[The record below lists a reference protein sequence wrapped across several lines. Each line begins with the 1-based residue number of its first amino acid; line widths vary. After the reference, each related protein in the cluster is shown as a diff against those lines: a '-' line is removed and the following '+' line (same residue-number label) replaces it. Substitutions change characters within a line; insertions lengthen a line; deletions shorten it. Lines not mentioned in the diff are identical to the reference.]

1 MIGIDWLSTAV
12 LIAITIAIV
21 NAIKTATGNKLGY
34 WYMLI
39 SVGIG
44 AGVYA
49 IGAYAPDMIKNML
62 VIGLAASG
70 LYDVYKKV

>member
-12 LIAITIAIV
+12 LVAITVAIV
-21 NAIKTATGNKLGY
+21 NAIKAATGDKLKY

-39 SVGIG
+39 SVGVG
-44 AGVYA
+44 AAIYA
-49 IGAYAPDMIKNML
+49 IGTYAPDVVKNML

-70 LYDVYKKV
+70 LYDIYKKT